1 MANQKLNFVDFQT
14 EQLSKSQQ
22 KKVRGGDSPIVTVAQ
37 DPLNAAEETGR
48 ILLETPPTDPT
59 IGTGKG
65 MG

>member
-1 MANQKLNFVDFQT
+1 MANQKLNFVDFET

-22 KKVRGGDSPIVTVAQ
+22 KKVRGGDSPI
-37 DPLNAAEETGR
+37 DPINAAEETGR
-48 ILLETPPTDPT
+48 ILLETPPTDPA